1 LNCKKR
7 VTILCVLLLGPWAAF
22 GAAAGQNPTDEAE
35 IQILPVQGNVY
46 MLVGAGAN
54 IAVSVGRDGVLV
66 VDTGSPDM
74 SEQLLETIQELAEAI
89 TAPTIPVTPC
99 VGVRCAEF
107 RSPYGLSSPRINATI
122 SSPAPPKPIRYI
134 INTTIGAEHTG
145 GNEALALGGQTFL
158 GGNVAS
164 NLEEVVPSTI
174 LAHENV
180 LNRMLD
186 QTEGPDALS
195 FDALPS
201 ETYYLPTYKLS
212 QFFNGEGIQ
221 LYHQANAITDGDS
234 VVFFR
239 YSDVIL
245 TGDIFSTT
253 SYPMFDLEQGGS
265 IQGVLDGLNFIL
277 GLAFPEFRSQGGTM
291 IIPGHGRLSDTGD
304 VAIYRNMV
312 TVITDRIR
320 RMIGQGMSLD
330 EVIAARPSLD
340 YDPRYDSDT
349 NWTGEMFVEAVYR
362 SLDQ

>member
-1 LNCKKR
+1 
-7 VTILCVLLLGPWAAF
+7 
-22 GAAAGQNPTDEAE
+22 
-35 IQILPVQGNVY
+35 

-54 IAVSVGRDGVLV
+54 ITVSVGRDGVLV
-66 VDTGSPDM
+66 VDTGPPETSGTV
-74 SEQLLETIQELAEAI
+74 LETIQELARAI
-89 TAPTIPVTPC
+89 IAPAVPVTPC
-99 VGVRCAEF
+99 VGVRCGEF

-134 INTTIGAEHTG
+134 INTSLDPEHTG

-164 NLEEVVPSTI
+164 NLDDAVQSTI

-186 QTEGPDALS
+186 QTDGPNAPG

-212 QFFNGEGIQ
+212 QFFNGEGVQ
-221 LYHQANAITDGDS
+221 LYHQPEAITDGDS
-234 VVFFR
+234 IVFFR
-239 YSDVIL
+239 YSDVIS

-253 SYPMFDLEQGGS
+253 TYPVIDLEKGGS

-312 TVITDRIR
+312 TIIGDRVQT
-320 RMIGQGMSLD
+320 MIERGMSLD
-330 EVIAARPSLD
+330 EVLAARPSLD
-340 YDPRYDSDT
+340 YDGRYGSDPD
-349 NWTGEMFVEAVYR
+349 WTGEMFVEAVYE
-362 SLDQ
+362 SLSQ